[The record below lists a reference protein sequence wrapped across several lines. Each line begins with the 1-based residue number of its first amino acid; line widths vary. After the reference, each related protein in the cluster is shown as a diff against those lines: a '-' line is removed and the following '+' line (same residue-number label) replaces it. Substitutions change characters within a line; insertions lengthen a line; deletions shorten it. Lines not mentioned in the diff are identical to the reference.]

1 MSAKTSLK
9 NLQEQ
14 CKSLGLKTYGTKQ
27 TLQQRING
35 KIAERPTLIPCL
47 PLSDI
52 NERETIIQATQIIE
66 ELDDTIED
74 VPLIDNHRLMS
85 R

>member
-9 NLQEQ
+9 DLQEQ

-35 KIAERPTLIPCL
+35 KIAEIPTVIPCL
-47 PLSDI
+47 PLSDF
-52 NERETIIQATQIIE
+52 NERKTISQAILTIYMENTII
-66 ELDDTIED
+66 
-74 VPLIDNHRLMS
+74 
-85 R
+85 